1 MPHCFLHENFA
12 FGLAILLCG
21 QSEKSVVAALIL
33 LITVLVLVIL
43 IVLIVLVLLIAVLI
57 LVVLIVLV
65 VLVVLVLLI
74 TVLLFHFRNFLPARN
89 FTVRVQGTSH
99 RSEIN
104 RTMRVWHESGNVIRI
119 LLKKK

>member
-65 VLVVLVLLI
+65 VLVLLI